1 MVTLLFRR
9 AEDQGDGVAQALP
22 IGNFG
27 FHLSAALLGERVEL
41 GFASGLGFFPFGLQP
56 ASVFQTMKRGIEGAL
71 MDLEEVLRDLLKAL
85 RDSVAVA
92 GAQSD
97 NLQNQEIQRSSEEL

>member
-1 MVTLLFRR
+1 
-9 AEDQGDGVAQALP
+9 
-22 IGNFG
+22 
-27 FHLSAALLGERVEL
+27 
-41 GFASGLGFFPFGLQP
+41 
-56 ASVFQTMKRGIEGAL
+56 

-97 NLQNQEIQRSSEEL
+97 NLQNQEIQRSSEEFYLGFRHSHT